1 VVQKSYLYCFITIVF
16 FSTLEVVGKI
26 IGGTISPIG
35 VTAFRFAVGGM
46 VLLPFA
52 IRALRRNPLHLTVRD
67 IAKIAL
73 AGSLNVAVAMLLLQ
87 FSIFYGKASLS
98 AIVISGNP
106 IFVALFGWIILK
118 ERLNKLQTIG
128 AFVGLIGLSCVIL
141 AEPSLLAGSRNL
153 MLGAGLAVAA
163 ALSFGLYTVLSKKY
177 VLTYGIFVF
186 NSFSF
191 FAGAMVL
198 LSIAGIFRFPLI
210 HSLSV
215 TNVAA
220 VLYLG
225 IFVTGFAYYL
235 FFEGLKNIPTA
246 LGSMFFYLKPFIAS
260 VLAVIFLH
268 EHIFLL
274 QIAGVFIVI
283 GGMNLNRMFGKKQ
296 QRR

>member
-1 VVQKSYLYCFITIVF
+1 
-16 FSTLEVVGKI
+16 
-26 IGGTISPIG
+26 
-35 VTAFRFAVGGM
+35 
-46 VLLPFA
+46 
-52 IRALRRNPLHLTVRD
+52 
-67 IAKIAL
+67 
-73 AGSLNVAVAMLLLQ
+73 
-87 FSIFYGKASLS
+87 
-98 AIVISGNP
+98 
-106 IFVALFGWIILK
+106 
-118 ERLNKLQTIG
+118 
-128 AFVGLIGLSCVIL
+128 VGLIGLSCVIL

>member
-1 VVQKSYLYCFITIVF
+1 MVQKSYLYCFITIVF

-26 IGGTISPIG
+26 IGSTISPIG
-35 VTAFRFAVGGM
+35 VTAFRFAVGGL

-52 IRALRRNPLHLTVRD
+52 LRALHRQPMRFSALD
-67 IAKIAL
+67 ILKIVL

-118 ERLNKLQTIG
+118 ERLNIWQTIG
-128 AFVGLIGLSCVIL
+128 AFIGLIGLSCVIL

-153 MLGAGLAVAA
+153 ILGAGLAIAA

-177 VLTYGIFVF
+177 VFTYGIFVF

-191 FAGAMVL
+191 FAGAMIL
-198 LSIAGIFRFPLI
+198 LIIAAVFRFPLVQ
-210 HSLSV
+210 SLSI

-220 VLYLG
+220 ILYLG

-268 EHIFLL
+268 EHIFPL
-274 QIAGVFIVI
+274 QIVGVLIVVA
-283 GGMNLNRMFGKKQ
+283 GMNLNQILGKK
-296 QRR
+296 RNR

>member
-1 VVQKSYLYCFITIVF
+1 MVQKSYLYCFITIVF

-35 VTAFRFAVGGM
+35 VTAFRFFVGGI

-52 IRALRRNPLHLTVRD
+52 IRALRRHPVKLSLLD
-67 IAKIAL
+67 MLKIAL

-106 IFVALFGWIILK
+106 IFVALFGWMILQ

-128 AFVGLIGLSCVIL
+128 AFVGLIGLSCVII

-191 FAGAMVL
+191 ISGASIL
-198 LSIAGIFRFPLI
+198 LLIAAIFRFPLV
-210 HSLSV
+210 HSLSI

-225 IFVTGFAYYL
+225 IFVTGLAYYL

-260 VLAVIFLH
+260 ILAVIFLH
-268 EHIFLL
+268 EHIFPL
-274 QIAGVFIVI
+274 QIVGVFIVI
-283 GGMNLNRMFGKKQ
+283 AGMNLNRMLGKK
-296 QRR
+296 RH